1 MVLGES
7 LIPGA
12 GQGVFARR
20 DLPPRTVAA
29 FYNGLRVPVD
39 ERFPKLR
46 FPPYCIK
53 VGDVTDPCEEFI
65 DLPVREGADSLRR
78 EVDLLKAITPDR
90 QSRGREE
97 EEADSEDDNEDQFSG
112 YDDDFSVGIDLPMAM
127 DTTSGLTL
135 IF

>member
-7 LIPGA
+7 RIPGA

-65 DLPVREGADSLRR
+65 DLPVREGADTELYCASLGH
-78 EVDLLKAITPDR
+78 K
-90 QSRGREE
+90 
-97 EEADSEDDNEDQFSG
+97 ADSSPTVEW
-112 YDDDFSVGIDLPMAM
+112 IDVIILVVVSSSPDGDGWCCDAGR
-127 DTTSGLTL
+127 TG
-135 IF
+135 

>member
-1 MVLGES
+1 MNCSVYS
-7 LIPGA
+7 RDAAGA
-12 GQGVFARR
+12 
-20 DLPPRTVAA
+20 
-29 FYNGLRVPVD
+29 
-39 ERFPKLR
+39 
-46 FPPYCIK
+46 
-53 VGDVTDPCEEFI
+53 
-65 DLPVREGADSLRR
+65 VREVADSLRR